1 MLEKTHA
8 TWYIYKK
15 KKKQDNKNKTV
26 SIIFQKRNDESVIAM
41 CDPQTMCPHLEIQDI
56 GEYLW

>member
-1 MLEKTHA
+1 MQHD
-8 TWYIYKK
+8 IYTKKK

-41 CDPQTMCPHLEIQDI
+41 CDPQTMCPHLEIQDL